1 MINAGILI
9 IYKHRRDIVSLLF
22 PIFENYLNKKA
33 SDEEMYDLVREGVV
47 IFTGAM
53 AKHLGKD
60 DPKVHSVVEKLL
72 GVLNTHSEVVQR
84 AVSSCLSP
92 LMSSK

>member
-9 IYKHRRDIVSLLF
+9 IYKHRRDNVSLLF

-47 IFTGAM
+47 TFTGAL
-53 AKHLGKD
+53 AKYLGKTTL
-60 DPKVHSVVEKLL
+60 KSIRLL
-72 GVLNTHSEVVQR
+72 R
-84 AVSSCLSP
+84 SCLMCSILP
-92 LMSSK
+92 LKLCRGLSHLACLH